1 MRYRNRK
8 ALLPLLA
15 SIVLLGGCKKGF
27 LDVNDDPNRT
37 TELNVTPELIFPQ
50 TEVSV
55 GARVASNN
63 WNFLSNW
70 LGYTGASGS
79 YAIDQT
85 ETSYNIDFNFS
96 DPIWQN
102 HYGVLFDLKQVQM
115 KALEKGDSVL
125 AGASMILSAK
135 LWQEL
140 VDLYGNIPYTEAFQN
155 STTRTPKYDKAR
167 DIYLSVMSSL
177 DQAKTYMSRTARTT
191 FASLDVINHGDRA
204 KWIRFAN
211 TMKLRMLIRT
221 SEVSLFNVATE
232 ITKIKDGNATSLN
245 TLKAGDNISVNPGFV
260 NETSKQSPFY
270 ANFGLTPTNAEANP
284 ITRANVYFVNLLN
297 SATDPRLKQIFK
309 APSGNSNVVGVT
321 YGLAAGNPTS
331 SLSSSFGA
339 GLAKSATQDQWIYP
353 AFESL
358 FLEAEAI
365 ARGWVTGNT
374 NAQPTYE
381 AAVTQNFI
389 FLGLSATDAATYLSN
404 ASVAMWSNSGSTVA
418 AKAKFIAFQK
428 YIALAGV
435 DPLEAYSD
443 YRRLNMLPAGYL
455 SVNPSKVSN
464 TLPVRLPYPQTEY
477 TTNASNAGGEGNI
490 NIFTSKIFWQP

>member
-1 MRYRNRK
+1 MRYRNK
-8 ALLPLLA
+8 KLLLPLLF
-15 SIVLLGGCKKGF
+15 SIALLAGCKKDF
-27 LDVNDDPNRT
+27 LDVNDDPNRV
-37 TELNVTPELIFPQ
+37 TELNVTPELLFPQ
-50 TEVSV
+50 AEVAV
-55 GARVASNN
+55 GARAASQN

-85 ETSYNIDFNFS
+85 ETSYNIDFSFS

-102 HYGVLFDLKQVQM
+102 HYSVLFDLNQVQS
-115 KALEKGDSVL
+115 KALAKGDSVL

-155 STTRTPKYDKAR
+155 NTTRTPKYDKAQ
-167 DIYLSVMSSL
+167 DIYISVMASL
-177 DQAKTYMSRTARTT
+177 DRAKSYMSRTARST
-191 FASLDVINHGDRA
+191 FASIDVINHGDQA

-211 TMKLRMLIRT
+211 TLKLRMLIRT
-221 SEVSLFNVATE
+221 SEVTLFNVATE
-232 ITKIKDGNATSLN
+232 INKMKDGGSALN
-245 TLKAGDNISVNPGFV
+245 TLKADDNISVNPGYA
-260 NETSKQSPFY
+260 NETNKQSPFY

-284 ITRANVYFVNLLN
+284 ITRANVYFVSLLK
-297 SATDPRLKQIFK
+297 STADPRLTSFFK
-309 APSGNSNVVGVT
+309 PATGTTVVGVT

-331 SLSSSFGA
+331 GASSSFGP
-339 GLAKSATQDQWIYP
+339 GLVKSATQDQWIYP

-365 ARGWVTGNT
+365 ARGWVAGD
-374 NAQPTYE
+374 AQATYE
-381 AAVTQNFI
+381 SAVTQNFI
-389 FLGLSATDAATYLSN
+389 FLGLSASDAAAYLSN
-404 ASVAMWSNSGSTVA
+404 TPIAMWSNAGSTA
-418 AKAKFIAFQK
+418 LSKAKFIAYQK
-428 YIALAGV
+428 YIALAGI

-443 YRRLNMLPAGYL
+443 YRRLKMIPNTGFL

-477 TTNASNAGGEGNI
+477 TTNAENANGQGNV